1 MSYPTSRADRYRKA
15 AEELSHLAEGASSD
29 FIRRYYQ
36 RTAERCLLVA
46 EGEEAPLPK
55 WLTAGARSDSSAPL
69 SDEVITTVPQAMP
82 QLDEAIASVPRSGD
96 HANSGQDHSVSRQ
109 IGSAAAERDRTDAGH
124 GRGAAH
130 IVRELARRVS
140 RLTSRTTN

>member
-1 MSYPTSRADRYRKA
+1 
-15 AEELSHLAEGASSD
+15 LAEGASSD

-46 EGEEAPLPK
+46 QGEEAPLPK
-55 WLTAGARSDSSAPL
+55 WMTSAARSEASTPP
-69 SDEVITTVPQAMP
+69 SDEVNTTVPQAMP

-96 HANSGQDHSVSRQ
+96 HGSSGQDHSISRQ
-109 IGSAAAERDRTDAGH
+109 IGSTAAERDRTDAGQ
-124 GRGAAH
+124 GGGAAH

>member
-1 MSYPTSRADRYRKA
+1 MSYPTSRADRYRRL

-55 WLTAGARSDSSAPL
+55 WMTSAARSEASTPP
-69 SDEVITTVPQAMP
+69 SDEVNTTVPQAMP

-96 HANSGQDHSVSRQ
+96 HASSGQGHSVSRQ
-109 IGSAAAERDRTDAGH
+109 IGSTAAERDRTDAGQ

-140 RLTSRTTN
+140 RLALRTTN